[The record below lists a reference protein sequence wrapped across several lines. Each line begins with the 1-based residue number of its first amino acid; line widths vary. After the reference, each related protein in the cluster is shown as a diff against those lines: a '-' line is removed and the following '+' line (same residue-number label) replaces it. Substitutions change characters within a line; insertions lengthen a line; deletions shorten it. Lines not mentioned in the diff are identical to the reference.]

1 MKIIWTWGLGWRW
14 DSTECLWRSR
24 TKYASP
30 KQTACGIS
38 MSAKGKLLLGSFG
51 MRFSFKFW
59 VLFELQSWSKSQ
71 HGVGGGESFSCSSSP
86 LYLSK
91 GRACICTEFLVH
103 MNSYQKTWSMG
114 LHTTSQTRVGLLG
127 LWIVSLQCCFT
138 PWSVDVDVARY
149 LYLRN
154 NVGCHVG
161 VWMKVMQGDRV
172 SKGWDPWVIYIL
184 PNNKGL
190 GSTLGLKG
198 IDLECPP
205 HKGRPH
211 LEHIPYAVCIA
222 SYPPAHMLPL
232 WPQDI
237 TTVLCVLAKLNCLK

>member
-1 MKIIWTWGLGWRW
+1 
-14 DSTECLWRSR
+14 
-24 TKYASP
+24 
-30 KQTACGIS
+30 
-38 MSAKGKLLLGSFG
+38 
-51 MRFSFKFW
+51 
-59 VLFELQSWSKSQ
+59 
-71 HGVGGGESFSCSSSP
+71 
-86 LYLSK
+86 
-91 GRACICTEFLVH
+91 
-103 MNSYQKTWSMG
+103 MG

-138 PWSVDVDVARY
+138 PWSGDVDVARY

-154 NVGCHVG
+154 TVGCHVG

-198 IDLECPP
+198 TDLECPP

-211 LEHIPYAVCIA
+211 LEHIPYAACIA

>member
-71 HGVGGGESFSCSSSP
+71 HGVGGGGKLFM
-86 LYLSK
+86 L
-91 GRACICTEFLVH
+91 FLTV
-103 MNSYQKTWSMG
+103 
-114 LHTTSQTRVGLLG
+114 L
-127 LWIVSLQCCFT
+127 SLQ
-138 PWSVDVDVARY
+138 
-149 LYLRN
+149 
-154 NVGCHVG
+154 GEG
-161 VWMKVMQGDRV
+161 VHLHWVFGSHELISEDLIHGITYHIPNKSG
-172 SKGWDPWVIYIL
+172 SPWVIYIL

-198 IDLECPP
+198 TDLECPP

-211 LEHIPYAVCIA
+211 LEHIPYAACIA